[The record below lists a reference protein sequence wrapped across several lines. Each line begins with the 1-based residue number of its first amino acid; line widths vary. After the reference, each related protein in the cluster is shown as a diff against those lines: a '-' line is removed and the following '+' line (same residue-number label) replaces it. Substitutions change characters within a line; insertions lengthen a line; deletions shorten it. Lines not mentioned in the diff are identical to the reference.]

1 MNVNEKVEPCLIE
14 LYDKEKVLDAIK
26 NYQCDIP
33 AIDEKKLAENLINIV
48 VNEGASFKCACKLFG
63 LDITRGIRVL
73 NKYLADFDEDIQNR
87 VHTYLLKN
95 RKRSLVEKEQDE
107 AIYFKLTKKVR
118 KEKEDLTA
126 EFCKDRILQFI
137 SPSEVIELLCHYY
150 INEYDIKII
159 KIIFHEDEN
168 NIFISYKKDSV
179 RYILRITNNVTDV
192 ALIRLFGN
200 IKIGERFISSLNYLL
215 KMNIYLVNK
224 LIKKEPY
231 KLNYKER
238 VNTSFLIYYSYVFI
252 KRFSGNWN
260 YYVTSKETNEVMSQK
275 DKVLTNLLKEFKPE
289 LLNSYPF
296 IVRK

>member
-1 MNVNEKVEPCLIE
+1 MNVKEKVEPCLIE

-26 NYQCDIP
+26 NYQCDMP

-48 VNEGASFKCACKLFG
+48 VNESASFKCACKLFG
-63 LDITRGIRVL
+63 LDTTRGIRVL

-137 SPSEVIELLCHYY
+137 PPREVVDLLCSYY
-150 INEYDIKII
+150 VNSYDNKII
-159 KIIFHEDEN
+159 KIILHEEDN
-168 NIFISYKKDSV
+168 NIFISYRKGSSNN
-179 RYILRITNNVTDV
+179 ILKISNIVSDV
-192 ALIRLFGN
+192 ALIRLFGD
-200 IKIGERFISSLNYLL
+200 IRIGEKFIASLNYLL
-215 KMNIYLVNK
+215 KRNIHLV
-224 LIKKEPY
+224 IKSTEKEPY

-252 KRFSGNWN
+252 KKFSGDWN
-260 YYVTSKETNEVMSQK
+260 YYVNSKEFKEVMNQK
-275 DKVLTNLLKEFKPE
+275 DKELSNLLLKFKPE

-296 IVRK
+296 IIKK